1 MFDSVLERNIPPR
14 RLGRGALMSFAVHGL
29 LLALALY
36 VSSRPKSDRNEKLRA
51 VTFFS
56 PPPPPPPPPPAG
68 GGAQVKK
75 PEPKK
80 VIKKPDTV
88 VQTKAKIE
96 KTEDTKP
103 DPAHSPEPGGVA
115 GGVPGGVPGG
125 VVGGVPGGVVG
136 GTGSG
141 TEVIPFG
148 AGMEKPKLMTTPS
161 LTYSKEAM
169 AMKVGGL
176 ALAKCIINLDG
187 TLTDCKIT
195 KSLPYMDQQILEML
209 RSYKYTPVTF
219 QGHPQRV
226 EMIIPVRVPAPA

>member
-14 RLGRGALMSFAVHGL
+14 RLGRGALMSFAVHAA

-36 VSSRPKSDRNEKLRA
+36 ISSRPKSDRNEKLRT

-56 PPPPPPPPPPAG
+56 PPPPPPPPPAG
-68 GGAQVKK
+68 GGAQVRK

-96 KTEDTKP
+96 KPPETKP
-103 DPAHSPEPGGVA
+103 DPEPNPEPGGVA

-136 GTGSG
+136 GTG

-148 AGMEKPKLMTTPS
+148 AGMERPTLMAKPS

-187 TLTDCKIT
+187 SLTQCKIT
-195 KSLPYMDQQILEML
+195 KSLPYMDQQILESL
-209 RSYKYTPVTF
+209 RSWKYTPVMY

-226 EMIIPVRVPAPA
+226 EMIVQIRVPAPA